1 MFPVITPSGFPWVSS
16 VFERF
21 TDIMNPKTSIRT
33 VKFKKANIVPGIAPG
48 VVLGETI
55 RTAIGINGKILT
67 QNVGLIAAAISLGLD
82 DPSIQA
88 AISEIRGTE
97 QAKQVDK
104 AVAYLARVGI
114 GISPVGR
121 AWGIIF
127 NAAYAIGAP
136 KILDKEQREIF
147 GDSPTTAII
156 STDGLLTLL
165 TAATLTSIQINS
177 EGSTRKT
184 AAELMRE
191 QFGGIGSVE
200 TNAFNTSIG
209 SAIDNK
215 LTAQTLAKTLESML
229 RQNADIA
236 SLPQG
241 IVESLGKVGFSGR
254 NVPPAIA

>member
-1 MFPVITPSGFPWVSS
+1 MQPGKQTKI
-16 VFERF
+16 
-21 TDIMNPKTSIRT
+21 SIRT
-33 VKFKKANIVPGIAPG
+33 VKFKKANVIPTIAPG

-67 QNVGLIAAAISLGLD
+67 QNIGLIAAAISLGLD
-82 DPSIQA
+82 DPAIQN
-88 AISEIRGTE
+88 AISEIKGTE
-97 QAKQVDK
+97 QAKKVDN

-114 GISPVGR
+114 GITPVGR

-136 KILDKEQREIF
+136 KILDKEQTSIF

-156 STDGLLTLL
+156 SADGLLTLI
-165 TAATLTSIQINS
+165 TAATLTSIQLNS
-177 EGSTRKT
+177 DGTNRKT

-191 QFGGIGSVE
+191 EFGTVGSVE
-200 TNAFNTSIG
+200 TNAFNTIIG

-215 LTAQTLAKTLESML
+215 LTAQTLVKTLESML

-236 SLPQG
+236 NLPAG
-241 IVESLGKVGFSGR
+241 IVESLGKVGGFSGK
-254 NVPPAIA
+254 NVPPAVA